1 MSSMHGLMISI
12 EKRMSTMQKIRMLI
26 ILLTPKLRIEIID
39 VDAITIGVWADSIHV
54 RYTTITML
62 SVR

>member
-12 EKRMSTMQKIRMLI
+12 EKRMRVQKIRMLI
-26 ILLTPKLRIEIID
+26 ILLTSKLRIDISD
-39 VDAITIGVWADSIHV
+39 VDAITIGVWVDSVHV
-54 RYTTITML
+54 RYTTMAML